1 METKNLKYFHTCSF
15 LTNLDAGSSKV
26 MEAAARK
33 AVKERQIDGQR
44 ERQTARTRET
54 AAAGTSVKLP

>member
-1 METKNLKYFHTCSF
+1 M
-15 LTNLDAGSSKV
+15 DAGSSKV

-44 ERQTARTRET
+44 ERQTARHAFAREERKE
-54 AAAGTSVKLP
+54 KLQSMYEVEYLCEIQGGVRER